1 MGVDIGAAS
10 RAISS
15 LAPAGFIRS
24 DRAAATTPEGEQ
36 PGQLIRRE
44 KPPEIRVG
52 FGENTLSP
60 SGAALRTLDRNLE
73 AAGQLVPTVEEL
85 RARAREAQ
93 ALREAAQET
102 AEPVEFR
109 QPERV
114 RPEPSPAAR
123 NFVQDEARPVATEPT
138 RSEATETPAEE
149 RPPVEFGAPTGAR
162 LNLQA

>member
-1 MGVDIGAAS
+1 MGVNIGAAS

-15 LAPAGFIRS
+15 LAPAGFIRPE
-24 DRAAATTPEGEQ
+24 RAAVTTPEGEQ

-73 AAGQLVPTVEEL
+73 AAGQLVPSVEEL

-123 NFVQDEARPVATEPT
+123 NFVQDEARPIATEPA
-138 RSEATETPAEE
+138 RREVPEPPAEE
-149 RPPVEFGAPTGAR
+149 RPPVEFSAPTGAR

>member
-1 MGVDIGAAS
+1 MGVNIGAAS
-10 RAISS
+10 RAITA
-15 LAPAGFIRS
+15 LAPAALSRPERS
-24 DRAAATTPEGEQ
+24 PVTTPDGEQ

-60 SGAALRTLDRNLE
+60 SGAALRTLDTNLE
-73 AAGQLVPTVEEL
+73 AAGQLVPSVEEL

-114 RPEPSPAAR
+114 RPQPGPEVR
-123 NFVQDEARPVATEPT
+123 NFPRDEARPVATEPA
-138 RSEATETPAEE
+138 RDSTEEPSAEQ
-149 RPPVEFGAPTGAR
+149 RPPVAFFAPAGSR